1 VNIIKKNKFHPLV
14 FLIIIAVIIVVPLIN
29 YARIYS
35 EENSNP
41 SLTVTEGVDSGD
53 VTHDSVII
61 WSRVNKPSTMHV
73 ESNSVYALVPTTITK
88 EEVH

>member
-1 VNIIKKNKFHPLV
+1 MV

-41 SLTVTEGVDSGD
+41 SLTVTEGVASGD
-53 VTHDSVII
+53 VII
-61 WSRVNKPSTMHV
+61 IYGYV
-73 ESNSVYALVPTTITK
+73 
-88 EEVH
+88 